1 VGFGFKLKRVAY
13 LLVGL
18 LGAGSLED
26 GAAGHEHVH
35 ARLGDRGD
43 VVHGDTTVCEREFV
57 YVSVC
62 EECSRL
68 SLAVGGLFVG
78 DPR

>member
-1 VGFGFKLKRVAY
+1 MLGLGFKLRRVAY

-26 GAAGHEHVH
+26 GAAGHEHVY

-43 VVHGDTTVCEREFV
+43 VVHGDTTVCDKRV
-57 YVSVC
+57 RV
-62 EECSRL
+62 
-68 SLAVGGLFVG
+68 
-78 DPR
+78 